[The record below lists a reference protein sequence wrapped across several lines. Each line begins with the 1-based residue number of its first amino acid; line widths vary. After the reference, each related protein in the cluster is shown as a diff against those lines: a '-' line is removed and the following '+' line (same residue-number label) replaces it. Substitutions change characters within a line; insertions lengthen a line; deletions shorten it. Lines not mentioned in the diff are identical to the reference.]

1 MITKLEERCTDLQSQ
16 ITAINEKKQNEDANI
31 SMKAKEQLLSRSD
44 FSFNDDST
52 SDSYDSMGG
61 GTAIDGNVP
70 NFPKFECKSA
80 GYMSNLDSQRFKEPR
95 MFTMKQIRNI
105 AFACLNQSTL
115 NERMKLSEMR
125 HEQQFMKS
133 NELQRVD

>member
-44 FSFNDDST
+44 FSFTDDST

-70 NFPKFECKSA
+70 NFPKFESKLA
-80 GYMSNLDSQRFKEPR
+80 GYMSNLDSQRF
-95 MFTMKQIRNI
+95 
-105 AFACLNQSTL
+105 
-115 NERMKLSEMR
+115 
-125 HEQQFMKS
+125 
-133 NELQRVD
+133 